1 MDDLDRRLIALLR
14 DDARQSVAALAQ
26 TLRVS
31 RATVQN
37 RIDRM
42 MAKGEI
48 AGFTVR
54 LAPEAEAGRVRA
66 IMMIELEG
74 ERSAAVLRALRQRP
88 EVQRV
93 HTTNGRWDLVAEL
106 DTADLAEFS
115 GALDAIRLIEGIA
128 GSETSLLLKTVA
140 F

>member
-1 MDDLDRRLIALLR
+1 MDDLDRRIITLLR
-14 DDARQSVAALAQ
+14 EDARQPVAALAEG
-26 TLRVS
+26 LKVS

-42 MAKGEI
+42 TARGEI

-54 LAPEAEAGRVRA
+54 LHPEAEAGRVRA
-66 IMMIELEG
+66 IMMIGVEG
-74 ERSAAVLRALRQRP
+74 ERSAIVLRALRRRP
-88 EVQRV
+88 EVERV

-106 DTADLAEFS
+106 NTQTLAEFS

-128 GSETSLLLKTVA
+128 SSETSILLKTVT

>member
-1 MDDLDRRLIALLR
+1 MDDLDRRIITLLR
-14 DDARQSVAALAQ
+14 EDARQPVAALSQA
-26 TLRVS
+26 LKVS

-42 MAKGEI
+42 TARGEI

-54 LAPEAEAGRVRA
+54 MHPEAEAGRVRA
-66 IMMIELEG
+66 IMMIEVEG
-74 ERSAAVLRALRQRP
+74 ERSAGVMRALRQRP
-88 EVQRV
+88 EVERV

-106 DTADLAEFS
+106 STQTLGEFS
-115 GALDAIRLIEGIA
+115 GALDAIRLIQGIA
-128 GSETSLLLKTVA
+128 ASETSILLKTIA

>member
-1 MDDLDRRLIALLR
+1 MDDLDRKIITLLR
-14 DDARQSVAALAQ
+14 EDARQPVAALSQA
-26 TLRVS
+26 LKVS

-42 MAKGEI
+42 TARGEI

-54 LAPEAEAGRVRA
+54 MHPEAEAGRVRA
-66 IMMIELEG
+66 IMMIEVEG
-74 ERSAAVLRALRQRP
+74 ERSAGVMRALRQRP
-88 EVQRV
+88 EVERV

-106 DTADLAEFS
+106 STQTLGEFS
-115 GALDAIRLIEGIA
+115 GALDAIRLIQGIA
-128 GSETSLLLKTVA
+128 GSETSILLKTIA

>member
-14 DDARQSVAALAQ
+14 ADARQPVAALAQ
-26 TLRVS
+26 ALKVS

-42 MAKGEI
+42 TAKGEI

-54 LAPEAEAGRVRA
+54 LNPEAEAGRVRA
-66 IMMIELEG
+66 IMMIDVEG
-74 ERSAAVLRALRQRP
+74 ERAASVVRALGQRP
-88 EVQRV
+88 EVERV
-93 HTTNGRWDLVAEL
+93 HTTNGRWELVVEL
-106 DTADLAEFS
+106 NTPTLADFS
-115 GALDAIRLIEGIA
+115 QALDAIRLTPGIA
-128 GSETSLLLKTVA
+128 SSETSILLKTVA

>member
-14 DDARQSVAALAQ
+14 ADARQPVAAMAQ
-26 TLRVS
+26 ALKVS

-42 MAKGEI
+42 IARGEI

-54 LAPEAEAGRVRA
+54 LHPEAEAGRVRA
-66 IMMIELEG
+66 IMMIDVEG
-74 ERSAAVLRALRQRP
+74 ERSTAVLRALRQRP
-88 EVQRV
+88 EVERV
-93 HTTNGRWDLVAEL
+93 HTTNGRWELVVEL
-106 DTADLAEFS
+106 NTPTLAEFS
-115 GALDAIRLIEGIA
+115 QALDAIRLIEGISS
-128 GSETSLLLKTVA
+128 SETSILLKTVA

>member
-74 ERSAAVLRALRQRP
+74 ERSAAVLRALRQRL
-88 EVQRV
+88 EV
-93 HTTNGRWDLVAEL
+93 
-106 DTADLAEFS
+106 
-115 GALDAIRLIEGIA
+115 
-128 GSETSLLLKTVA
+128 
-140 F
+140 

>member
-1 MDDLDRRLIALLR
+1 MDDLDRRLIAMLR
-14 DDARQSVAALAQ
+14 GDARQPVAALAQ
-26 TLRVS
+26 ALRVS

-42 MAKGEI
+42 TARGEI

-54 LAPEAEAGRVRA
+54 LHPEAEAGRVRA
-66 IMMIELEG
+66 IMMINVEG
-74 ERSAAVLRALRQRP
+74 ERSASVLRALRERP
-88 EVQRV
+88 EVERV

-106 DTADLAEFS
+106 NTQTLAEFS
-115 GALDAIRLIEGIA
+115 QALDAIRLVEGI
-128 GSETSLLLKTVA
+128 SSTETSILLKTVA

>member
-1 MDDLDRRLIALLR
+1 MDDLDRRLIVLLR
-14 DDARQSVAALAQ
+14 ADARQPVAALAQ
-26 TLRVS
+26 ALRVS

-42 MAKGEI
+42 SVRGEI

-54 LAPEAEAGRVRA
+54 LSEDAEAGRVRA
-66 IMMIELEG
+66 IMMIGVEG
-74 ERSAAVLRALRQRP
+74 ERSTAVLRALRQRP
-88 EVQRV
+88 EIERV

-106 DTADLAEFS
+106 NTQTLAEFS
-115 GALDAIRLIEGIA
+115 GALDAIRLIEGIS
-128 GSETSLLLKTVA
+128 GSETSLLLKTIA

>member
-14 DDARQSVAALAQ
+14 ADARQSVAALAQ
-26 TLRVS
+26 ALKVS

-42 MAKGEI
+42 TARGEI

-54 LAPEAEAGRVRA
+54 LSSEAEDGRVRA
-66 IMMIELEG
+66 IMMIDVEG
-74 ERSAAVLRALRQRP
+74 ERSSAVLRALRQRP
-88 EVQRV
+88 EVECV
-93 HTTNGRWDLVAEL
+93 HTTNGRWDMVAEL
-106 DTADLAEFS
+106 NTATLAEFS

-128 GSETSLLLKTVA
+128 GSETSILLKTIA

>member
-1 MDDLDRRLIALLR
+1 MDDLDRRIITLLR
-14 DDARQSVAALAQ
+14 EDARQPVAALSQA
-26 TLRVS
+26 LKVS

-42 MAKGEI
+42 TARGEI

-54 LAPEAEAGRVRA
+54 MHPEAEAGRVRA
-66 IMMIELEG
+66 IMMIEVDG
-74 ERSAAVLRALRQRP
+74 ERSSGVMRALRQRP
-88 EVQRV
+88 EVERV

-106 DTADLAEFS
+106 STQTLGEFS
-115 GALDAIRLIEGIA
+115 GALDAIRLIQGIA
-128 GSETSLLLKTVA
+128 GSETSILLKTID